1 VIGPQPGEGRS
12 AGSESSPVPDAT
24 IMAIVTRGRAPDE
37 PEDDRPRAAGRPVR
51 DSLEETLLSEGS
63 SRRVHDSLGETVAYR
78 PDDSIVGPESS
89 NLEPGDDD
97 GFPEVDDLENQT
109 LGQYHLGSV
118 IGRGSM
124 GRVYRAEH
132 LGLRRPCAIKVM
144 NPGLLARQPE
154 VHEEFWAEARVV
166 ANLVHPHVVTV
177 HNLGNDRGYHY
188 IEMEYVP
195 GGISLKESLAREGP
209 FDSFRAAT
217 LVRQVVLAL
226 GAAHQSGLVHRDVKP
241 SNVLLAGRDHAKLAD
256 FGLVRHLSELEL
268 AGVPVAGTPTFMAPE
283 LFEAVPASHQ
293 SDIYAVGVMYYAL
306 LSGQLPFHSK
316 RLDHLVNLHRSAPV
330 PDLHAL
336 LPEVPAAVAT
346 IVTRCLAKR
355 PEDRYASA
363 EALADDLAAVITGLR
378 DTESL
383 VRESVEGLTCLVQG
397 GRERFRILFPLP
409 DERLQEVHLEVTP
422 GRHGE
427 RFLSVFSV
435 CGPALLE
442 HFEFALRLNAELT
455 YGSISIR
462 SVDGRPMFVM
472 TRTFARERV
481 DPVDI
486 RAALL
491 EIARRADSAEQQ
503 LTNADLY

>member
-1 VIGPQPGEGRS
+1 MATAMRGP
-12 AGSESSPVPDAT
+12 
-24 IMAIVTRGRAPDE
+24 APDDE
-37 PEDDRPRAAGRPVR
+37 TRHERPQGAASGGRPR
-51 DSLEETLLSEGS
+51 DSLEETLLAEGS
-63 SRRVHDSLGETVAYR
+63 SRSLNDSLGETVAYQSSR
-78 PDDSIVGPESS
+78 SVVVPDASGF
-89 NLEPGDDD
+89 EPGDDD

-109 LGQYHLGSV
+109 LGQYRLGTV

-124 GRVYRAEH
+124 GRVYRGEH
-132 LGLRRPCAIKVM
+132 VGLCRPCAIKVM
-144 NPGLLARQPE
+144 NPGLVARQPQ

-166 ANLVHPHVVTV
+166 ANLVHPHVVTI

-195 GGISLKESLAREGP
+195 GGNSLKESLAREGP
-209 FDSFRAAT
+209 FDSIRAAR

-241 SNVLLAGRDHAKLAD
+241 SNVLLADRDHAKLAD
-256 FGLVRHLSELEL
+256 FGLVRHLNELERT
-268 AGVPVAGTPTFMAPE
+268 GVPVAGTPTFMAPE
-283 LFEAVPASHQ
+283 LFEGVPASHR

-306 LSGQLPFHSK
+306 LSGQLPFHST
-316 RLDHLVNLHRSAPV
+316 RLTHLINLHRAAPV

-336 LPEVPAAVAT
+336 LPEVPRSVAAIVA
-346 IVTRCLAKR
+346 RCLAKQ
-355 PEDRYASA
+355 PEERYTSA
-363 EALADDLAAVITGLR
+363 EALADDLASVITGLR

-383 VRESVEGLTCLVQG
+383 VRESVEGMACLVQG
-397 GRERFRILFPLP
+397 SREEFRVLFPLP
-409 DERLQEVHLEVTP
+409 DERLQEVYLEVTQ

-435 CGPALLE
+435 CGPALAE

-462 SVDGRPMFVM
+462 SVEGQPMFVM
-472 TRTFARERV
+472 TRAFPRERV
-481 DPVDI
+481 DPVDV

-491 EIARRADSAEQQ
+491 EIARRADRVEQQ
-503 LTNADLY
+503 LTDADLY